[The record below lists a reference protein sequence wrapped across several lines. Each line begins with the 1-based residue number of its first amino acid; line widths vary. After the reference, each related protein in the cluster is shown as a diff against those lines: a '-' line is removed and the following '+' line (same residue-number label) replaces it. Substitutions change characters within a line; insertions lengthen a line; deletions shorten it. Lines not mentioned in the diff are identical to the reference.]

1 MIYLIGLIVL
11 AAVPVVLLAV
21 LSLTS
26 RRPDTLGV
34 TAGRLAPCPSSP
46 NCVSSRAED
55 EAHGIEPLS
64 FPPGPADQ
72 AMARL
77 QAALALVPRVRIVT
91 IEGDYLHAEATSA
104 FFRFVDDLEF
114 LLDRE
119 AGVIHVRSA
128 SRAGHSDLGVNRRRM
143 EQIRQALIR

>member
-11 AAVPVVLLAV
+11 VAGFVIMLAV
-21 LSLTS
+21 LSFTS

-34 TAGRLAPCPSSP
+34 ANGRLAPCPQSP
-46 NCVSSRAED
+46 NCVSSRAAD
-55 EAHGIEPLS
+55 ATHRIEPLPVAG
-64 FPPGPADQ
+64 PPDR

-77 QAALALVPRVRIVT
+77 EKVLSSLPRIAVVER
-91 IEGDYLHAEATSA
+91 EGDYLHAEATTA
-104 FFRFVDDLEF
+104 VFRFVDDLEF

-128 SRAGHSDLGVNRRRM
+128 SRAGHSDLGVNRKRM
-143 EQIRQALIR
+143 ERIRRALIR